1 MNTRGGRMDRK
12 RFLRTAGLGWGAAW
26 LAGCAREGG
35 ESAGDGGDPP
45 LGAGGGDAGD
55 AGTAAGLNP
64 PLERIGVQLYTVR
77 SLMADDVAGTLDAVA
92 AIGYEEVEF
101 AGYFGHEPAQIRAW
115 LDAAGLAAPA
125 SHVDLDLLTGSAL
138 EATLEDATI
147 VGHGWLVVPWIP
159 EAMRTSDG
167 YREVADRLNAAGD
180 VAAGAGVRLGYHNH
194 AFEFEV
200 LEGADTENGTGYS
213 LLLEH
218 LDPDLVDLEIDLH
231 WSATAGVDALEL
243 FADHPGRFPLCHVK
257 DLTVDGGMA
266 DVGAGV
272 IDWPGLFARSEEA
285 GLRHYIVEHD
295 QPDDALASIEASY
308 RYLANQEET
317 E

>member
-1 MNTRGGRMDRK
+1 MDTWSGRMDRK

-35 ESAGDGGDPP
+35 EGGGDDGDGGDPR
-45 LGAGGGDAGD
+45 LGSGAGDPAP
-55 AGTAAGLNP
+55 AAGLNP

-77 SLMADDVAGTLDAVA
+77 SLMADDVAGTLDLVA
-92 AIGYEEVEF
+92 GVGYAEVEF
-101 AGYFGHEPAQIRAW
+101 AGYFGYAPAQLRAW
-115 LDAAGLAAPA
+115 LDAAGLTAPA
-125 SHVDLDLLTGSAL
+125 AHVDLDALEGSAL

-147 VGHGWLVVPWIP
+147 VGHDWVVVPWIP

-167 YREVADRLNAAGD
+167 YREVADLLNAAGD
-180 VAAGAGVRLGYHNH
+180 AAAGAGVRMGYHNH
-194 AFEFEV
+194 AFEFEM
-200 LEGADTENGTGYS
+200 LDGADTEGRTGYS

-218 LDPDLVDLEIDLH
+218 LDPALVDLEIDLH
-231 WSATAGVDALEL
+231 WSAVGGADALEL

-257 DLTVDGGMA
+257 GLSADGRMV

-285 GLRHYIVEHD
+285 GLQHYFVEHD
-295 QPDDALASIEASY
+295 QPSDPLASIEASY
-308 RYLANQEET
+308 RYLAGM
-317 E
+317 

>member
-1 MNTRGGRMDRK
+1 MDRK

-26 LAGCAREGG
+26 LAGCAQ
-35 ESAGDGGDPP
+35 GDGGDPSP
-45 LGAGGGDAGD
+45 GTGDGDAG
-55 AGTAAGLNP
+55 APTGLNP

-101 AGYFGHEPAQIRAW
+101 AGYFGHEAGQVRAW

-125 SHVDLDLLTGSAL
+125 THLDLDALTGSAL

-147 VGHGWLVVPWIP
+147 LGHGWLVVPWIP

-167 YREVADRLNAAGD
+167 YREVADLLNRAGS
-180 VAAGAGVRLGYHNH
+180 VAAAAGVRVGYHNH
-194 AFEFEV
+194 TFEFEV
-200 LEGADTENGTGYS
+200 LEGADAGGRTGYS

-218 LDPDLVDLEIDLH
+218 LDPGLVDLEIDLH
-231 WSATAGVDALEL
+231 WSAVAGVDALEL
-243 FADHPGRFPLCHVK
+243 FADQPGRFPLCHVK
-257 DLTVDGGMA
+257 DLTADGRMA

-272 IDWPGLFARSEEA
+272 IDWPRLFTRSEEA
-285 GLRHYIVEHD
+285 GLQHYIVEHD
-295 QPDDALASIEASY
+295 QPGDPLASIEASH
-308 RYLANQEET
+308 RYLAGM
-317 E
+317 

>member
-1 MNTRGGRMDRK
+1 MDRK
-12 RFLRTAGLGWGAAW
+12 RFLRTAGFGWGAAW
-26 LAGCAREGG
+26 LAGCAREDG
-35 ESAGDGGDPP
+35 EGAGDG
-45 LGAGGGDAGD
+45 DAGV
-55 AGTAAGLNP
+55 ATGLNP
-64 PLERIGVQLYTVR
+64 PLDRIGVQLYTVR

-101 AGYFGHEPAQIRAW
+101 AGYFGHEPAQVRSW

-138 EATLEDATI
+138 EATLEDATT
-147 VGHGWLVVPWIP
+147 VGHAWLIVPWIP
-159 EAMRTSDG
+159 EEMRTADG
-167 YREVADRLNAAGD
+167 YREVADRLNRAGSIAA
-180 VAAGAGVRLGYHNH
+180 AAGVRVGYHNH

-200 LEGADTENGTGYS
+200 LEDADAGGRTGYS

-218 LDPDLVDLEIDLH
+218 LDPTLVDLEIDLH
-231 WSATAGVDALEL
+231 WSAAAGVDALEL

-257 DLTVDGGMA
+257 DLTADGGMA

-285 GLRHYIVEHD
+285 GLQHYIVEHD
-295 QPDDALASIEASY
+295 QPDDPLASIEASH
-308 RYLANQEET
+308 RYLANQEES

>member
-1 MNTRGGRMDRK
+1 MDRK

-26 LAGCAREGG
+26 LAGCARDGSEGAG
-35 ESAGDGGDPP
+35 ERGDGEAASPP
-45 LGAGGGDAGD
+45 R
-55 AGTAAGLNP
+55 LNP

-77 SLMADDVAGTLDAVA
+77 SLMADNVAGTLDAVA

-101 AGYFGHEPAQIRAW
+101 AGYFGHEPAQLRAW
-115 LDAAGLAAPA
+115 LDASGLAAPA
-125 SHVDLDLLTGSAL
+125 AHVDLDALTGSAL
-138 EATLEDATI
+138 EATLEDATT

-167 YREVADRLNAAGD
+167 YREVADRLNTAGV

-194 AFEFEV
+194 AFEFET
-200 LEGADTENGTGYS
+200 LDGADTESSTGYS

-218 LDPDLVDLEIDLH
+218 LDPTLVDLEIDLH
-231 WSATAGVDALEL
+231 WSAVSGVDALEL

-257 DLTVDGGMA
+257 DLTADGRMA

-272 IDWPGLFARSEEA
+272 IDWGALFARSAEA

-295 QPDDALASIEASY
+295 QPADPLASIEASY
-308 RYLANQEET
+308 RYLAPG
-317 E
+317 